1 MDLAEESYSN
11 SSISDIVSNIL
22 TLRYDPSQNSSIQQL
37 TWKSFLP
44 HNSIISPQT
53 VEEKIENYINKNID
67 DDPSS
72 ISIALSGGVDSSL
85 IIAYIRKLF
94 PNTHIKA
101 ISIKFSNSIDETN
114 DARKIADYF
123 DAESHVIEIE
133 NYLDVLP
140 AAIGITKMPFWDNHW
155 YYVAQFAS
163 NQSKYLASGDGGDEI
178 FGGYT
183 FRYQQFLSQT
193 NSNSTPSQKI
203 QAYLNCHQRDW
214 VSDQE
219 KVFGSKIDF
228 SWKKIEDIFLPF
240 FDNSLDRL
248 TQVFLADYNGKLRYN
263 FSYVNNSIN
272 RYFNLKSI
280 SPLLSNNLITS
291 LSHVDSQYKY
301 DKLQNNGKIILREL
315 LDNFG
320 ISHLISK
327 NKLGFSVD
335 TTNLWK
341 NFGKNIF
348 EYYLENGRI
357 IKNNLISQEWIS
369 KYSNRTDLDIR
380 IINKL
385 LGILAL
391 EIWYRIFI
399 TKEMNSNSKLF

>member
-1 MDLAEESYSN
+1 MDLAEENYNN

-22 TLRYDPSQNSSIQQL
+22 TLRYNPSQNSSVQQL
-37 TWKSFLP
+37 TWKNFLP
-44 HNSIISPQT
+44 NNSIISSQT
-53 VEEKIENYINKNID
+53 VEEKIENYIKKNID
-67 DDPSS
+67 NEPSS

-85 IIAYIRKLF
+85 IIGYIRKLF
-94 PNTHIKA
+94 PNINIKA

-133 NYLDVLP
+133 NYLDILP

-193 NSNSTPSQKI
+193 SSNSTPSQKI

-272 RYFNLKSI
+272 HHFGLKSI
-280 SPLLSNNLITS
+280 SPLLSNDLITS

-301 DKLQNNGKIILREL
+301 NKLQNTGKIILREL

-357 IKNNLISQEWIS
+357 IKNNLVSQEWIS
-369 KYSNRTDLDIR
+369 KYSNRTNLDIR